1 MATNT
6 GNKARKGAVKKRSQ
20 VFNPSTGHYIK
31 RDSESGLFT
40 SVKSD
45 GKPYKGIK
53 IEKNIFKPNP
63 IINLETALKVE
74 QAVISVYNKRNSN

>member
-53 IEKNIFKPNP
+53 IEKNI
-63 IINLETALKVE
+63 
-74 QAVISVYNKRNSN
+74 